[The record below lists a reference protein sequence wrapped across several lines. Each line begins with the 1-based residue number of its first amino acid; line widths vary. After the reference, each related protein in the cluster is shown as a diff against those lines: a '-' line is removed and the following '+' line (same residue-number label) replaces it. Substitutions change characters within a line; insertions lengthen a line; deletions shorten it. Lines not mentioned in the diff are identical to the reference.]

1 MGLRQ
6 HKRRPLRSQVRLFGA
21 DAQGKRFSRLA
32 ETVDVSRS
40 GARVSGVFLDL
51 RIGSEVDVEAE
62 GKHGHFRIVWQGQ
75 VGTERAGEVA
85 LQSIDASVVLWPDEG
100 EDWTDTFD
108 PEAAQA
114 QERRFYRRF
123 DCSLAAQM
131 TVEGESVPRLVNC
144 ADLSFGGCYLEHP
157 RPLPEGAKLSISI
170 AGPSGPPLQADGF
183 VRSCHP
189 PFGMGVR
196 FTCVED
202 PKVLA
207 ALLDSLRKGNSVPGR
222 RWARVMLPT
231 VSEEESMLAG
241 KTVLLVDDSLSVR
254 NMIAQS
260 LRRHGYSVV
269 MAKDGEEGLAMVK
282 SCAPDLILLDI
293 LLPKLSGL
301 GVLRKLKLDPA
312 TRDIPVIVISS
323 LSEDNDARV
332 IAEGAC
338 GYVAKSQTP
347 PDQFPHVVDR
357 TFQHLRSAAS
367 HQAATMGN
375 ESLKAQAATP

>member
-40 GARVSGVFLDL
+40 GARVSGVFLEL
-51 RIGSEVDVEAE
+51 RVGSEVDVEAE
-62 GKHGHFRIVWQGQ
+62 GKHARFRIVWQGQ

-85 LQSIDASVVLWPDEG
+85 LQSVDASVVLWPE
-100 EDWTDTFD
+100 EEADWADTFD
-108 PEAAQA
+108 PAAVQA
-114 QERRFYRRF
+114 HERRFYRRF

-131 TVEGESVPRLVNC
+131 TVEGESAARLVNC

-157 RPLPEGAKLSISI
+157 RPLPEGARLSISI
-170 AGPSGPPLQADGF
+170 AGASGPPLQAAGF
-183 VRSCHP
+183 VRTCHP

-207 ALLDSLRKGNSVPGR
+207 AMLDSLRKGNSAPSP
-222 RWARVMLPT
+222 RWAGMT
-231 VSEEESMLAG
+231 AASSQEESMLAG

-260 LRRHGYSVV
+260 LRRHGYSV
-269 MAKDGEEGLAMVK
+269 MLAKDGEEGLAVVK

-301 GVLRKLKLDPA
+301 GVLRRLKLDPA

-357 TFQHLRSAAS
+357 TFQHLRSVVAQQAS
-367 HQAATMGN
+367 TLGN
-375 ESLKAQAATP
+375 ESVKTRVATP